1 MSMDTTD
8 TLLYVLLA
16 LYLIIS
22 ALYGLYRGVYLKI
35 VTKNTPILF
44 LYYTQKGRFVP
55 IHKVKR
61 DGLTIF
67 IYRSFKID
75 GGSRSATMFSVYLPF
90 KTKVHLLGITKR
102 DDMSQFRIDKVNSVM
117 EPVSLE
123 GDYDKYFTLYAEK
136 NTQMEARYVLDPKAM
151 AFTIDFCKSHS
162 WEIRESELYFV
173 QEDVPNLKGDD
184 TSMWDDI
191 NQFIKEIKPAVTTP
205 LSDEELRIR
214 NPYGSA
220 VRQEDNITCPVCD
233 VKLIETS
240 DEVYEC
246 SSGHGCLLHGSDL
259 IKLRKKELKLKH
271 TKESKST
278 TNHKNIICPSCGET
292 MEKVSYAMT
301 PTLIDSC
308 SNCQFRWLDGGEL
321 TG

>member
-1 MSMDTTD
+1 MDATKAI
-8 TLLYVLLA
+8 LYGLLA
-16 LYLIIS
+16 AYLIIS
-22 ALYGLYRGVYLKI
+22 VLYGLYRGVYLRI

-44 LYYTQKGRFVP
+44 LYYAQNGRFVP

-61 DGLTIF
+61 DGLSIF
-67 IYRSFKID
+67 VYRSFKVD
-75 GGSRSATMFSVYLPF
+75 GKGKSATMFSVYLPF
-90 KTKVHLLGITKR
+90 KTNIHLLAITKR
-102 DDMSQFRIDKVNSVM
+102 DDMSQFRIDKIDSVM

-123 GDYDKYFTLYAEK
+123 GDYHNYFTLYAEK

-162 WEIRESELYFV
+162 WEIRESEFYFV

-191 NQFIKEIKPAVTTP
+191 NRFIKEIKPAVTTP
-205 LSDEELRIR
+205 LSNEELRIR

-220 VRQEDNITCPVCD
+220 VQHKDSITCPVCR
-233 VKLIETS
+233 VKLTETS

-246 SSGHGCLLHGSDL
+246 HSGHGCLLHGSDL
-259 IKLRKKELKLKH
+259 IKLRKKKLKLEF
-271 TKESKST
+271 TKENNST
-278 TNHKNIICPSCGET
+278 TNHKNIDCPSCGSA
-292 MEKVSYAMT
+292 MQKVPYAMT
-301 PTLIDSC
+301 SVMIDSC
-308 SNCQFRWLDGGEL
+308 NNCQFRWLDSGEL